1 MPDNTST
8 PPTQWQQLRVSAP
21 SRQIDD
27 LADFLTAAGALAIT
41 YVDRA
46 DDPILEPDPGTTPLW
61 QQTSVVALFADT
73 TELEPIVQAMHTRLG
88 ASLFCEREILVDQDW
103 ERACLRDFK
112 PMRFGSNFWI
122 CPSWDVVKDPAAVVV
137 TLDPGLAFGTG
148 THPTTALCLEWLATR
163 PLVDKTVIDFGCGSG
178 ILAIAA
184 ARLGARHIYAIDHDP
199 QALQATRDNAIKN
212 GVSSRIGVAATVAP
226 NSPPVELIT
235 ANILLEPLIDLAE
248 TFYRNLHAQGR
259 LVISGILQTQI
270 DLIKQTYTPRFKI
283 QSEQTMENWACVEF
297 LRGD

>member
-1 MPDNTST
+1 MSDNTST

-122 CPSWDVVKDPAAVVV
+122 CPSWDVVKDPFADSTRLRVFCSTCSRNVSFIC
-137 TLDPGLAFGTG
+137 LP
-148 THPTTALCLEWLATR
+148 ALL
-163 PLVDKTVIDFGCGSG
+163 I
-178 ILAIAA
+178 AIWSELSCHGYFP
-184 ARLGARHIYAIDHDP
+184 RL
-199 QALQATRDNAIKN
+199 
-212 GVSSRIGVAATVAP
+212 SR
-226 NSPPVELIT
+226 
-235 ANILLEPLIDLAE
+235 
-248 TFYRNLHAQGR
+248 
-259 LVISGILQTQI
+259 
-270 DLIKQTYTPRFKI
+270 KPR
-283 QSEQTMENWACVEF
+283 
-297 LRGD
+297 